1 MTKKKQNFSFFIIQ
15 NIIPTFVHVALTLKG
30 LIEDKLNKGETKI
43 NLIPYFSKATLDI
56 IGLVGKGKK
65 NPFVF

>member
-1 MTKKKQNFSFFIIQ
+1 MVPS
-15 NIIPTFVHVALTLKG
+15 FVHVALTLKG